1 LDNAGAMDDFLAAV
15 ERRAFLM
22 ARMATGN
29 PDDALDI
36 VQDAM
41 TKLVQKYAN
50 KAPDAWPPLFYRILQ
65 SRINDHFRRE
75 KVRSRWRV
83 FLGGRN
89 PEEERADPISELA
102 DPKGKDPEGVLNVS
116 QLGGR
121 LNEALGTLPQRQ
133 QQAFLLRAWQGMSVA
148 ETAHAM
154 GCSDGTI
161 KTHYSRAISSLR
173 KQLGDQ
179 WP

>member
-1 LDNAGAMDDFLAAV
+1 LDNAGAIDDFLAAV
-15 ERRAFLM
+15 ERRAFVM

-41 TKLVQKYAN
+41 MKLVQKYAD
-50 KAPDAWPPLFYRILQ
+50 KEPEAWPPLFYRILQ

-83 FLGGRN
+83 FLGARN
-89 PEEERADPISELA
+89 PEEENSDPIAQLA
-102 DPKGKDPEGVLNVS
+102 DPHGRDPEGLLNVA
-116 QLGGR
+116 QLGER
-121 LNEALGTLPQRQ
+121 LTEALAALPHRQ
-133 QQAFLLRAWQGMSVA
+133 QQTFMLRAWQGFSVS
-148 ETAHAM
+148 ETAQAM
-154 GCSDGTI
+154 NCTDGTI
-161 KTHYSRAISSLR
+161 KTHYSRAISNLR
-173 KQLGDQ
+173 KQLGDM